1 MEISWKWG
9 DQFFTWGVFLEGN
22 GTELVDSWSLELEWH
37 NEVPHCPILAVDRR
51 AYFFHCYCLGKIKG
65 IRAAWF
71 GHVWNPFVII

>member
-37 NEVPHCPILAVDRR
+37 NEVPHKHSGRRPSSIL
-51 AYFFHCYCLGKIKG
+51 FFIT
-65 IRAAWF
+65 I
-71 GHVWNPFVII
+71 V